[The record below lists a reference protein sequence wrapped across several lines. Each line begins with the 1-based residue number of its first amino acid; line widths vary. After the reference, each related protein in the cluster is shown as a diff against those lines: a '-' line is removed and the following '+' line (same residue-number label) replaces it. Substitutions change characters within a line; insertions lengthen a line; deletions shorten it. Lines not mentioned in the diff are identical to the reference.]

1 MNLPSLLGRDDSGGG
16 HCPGQVQGQGQGQGW
31 FWAWGGACLA
41 QRHFEWEVN
50 ILEDAR
56 YQQKYD
62 TFKSVYHPDSENDVE
77 LADWNALYLPGSD
90 VT

>member
-1 MNLPSLLGRDDSGGG
+1 MMNLPSLLGRDDSGGG

-77 LADWNALYLPGSD
+77 IAC
-90 VT
+90 

>member
-1 MNLPSLLGRDDSGGG
+1 MVNLPSLLGRDDSGGA
-16 HCPGQVQGQGQGQGW
+16 VAQGRCRVRTRTGMVLGLGRSL
-31 FWAWGGACLA
+31 FS
-41 QRHFEWEVN
+41 

>member
-1 MNLPSLLGRDDSGGG
+1 MVLGLGRSL
-16 HCPGQVQGQGQGQGW
+16 
-31 FWAWGGACLA
+31 FS
-41 QRHFEWEVN
+41 

-56 YQQKYD
+56 NQQKYD

>member
-1 MNLPSLLGRDDSGGG
+1 MVNLPSLLGRDDSGGAVAQG
-16 HCPGQVQGQGQGQGW
+16 RCRVRSEDREGFVLGEELVQ
-31 FWAWGGACLA
+31 LK
-41 QRHFEWEVN
+41 WEVN
-50 ILEDAR
+50 ILEDGR

>member
-1 MNLPSLLGRDDSGGG
+1 MVLGLGRSL
-16 HCPGQVQGQGQGQGW
+16 
-31 FWAWGGACLA
+31 FS
-41 QRHFEWEVN
+41 

>member
-1 MNLPSLLGRDDSGGG
+1 MRDKCEMVNLPSLLGRDDSRGGLS
-16 HCPGQVQGQGQGQGW
+16 PRV
-31 FWAWGGACLA
+31 GAGSGARTGMVLGLG
-41 QRHFEWEVN
+41 RSLFS

-56 YQQKYD
+56 YKQKHD